1 MIATLKKELRETAKR
16 VDDNFLENEFVSIDK
31 KGLPILKKRRAKSS
45 PQAEA
50 LLAEIKKRLPERNLL
65 DVLCLTHHYT
75 DWAHC
80 FAPLSGSESKLENA
94 IERYVATTFCYGT
107 GMGPTQ
113 TAKHLKANI
122 SAHMFSRINRRHV
135 NLKRLDAALVRLVDY
150 YIGFP
155 LVKVWGPGKRCA
167 VDGTLRNIY
176 DDNLLAETHLRYGTK
191 GGISFH
197 HVADN
202 YIAFFSTFMPCGVWE
217 AVAIIEGLLKNL
229 SQLQPDIVHGDTQSQ
244 SAVVFGLS
252 YMFGI
257 KLMPR
262 IRNWKDLTFYKA
274 DKETKY
280 KYIDKLFSD
289 TIDWDLIE
297 THWQDLLQVAISI
310 KQGKISP
317 TTLLRKLTHNSNK
330 NRLFKAF
337 QELGKV
343 VRTIFL
349 LEYIESVELR
359 ETITEATNKVETYH
373 KLSKWVE
380 FATDF
385 MVRSNDPY
393 EMEKA
398 IKYNSLITNSLSLQ
412 NVIDISSIV
421 QELRREKWS
430 ITKADL
436 AFLSPYLTEHFKRF
450 GDYTIN
456 LDQKYE
462 NPAKLCLQEI

>member
-1 MIATLKKELRETAKR
+1 
-16 VDDNFLENEFVSIDK
+16 
-31 KGLPILKKRRAKSS
+31 
-45 PQAEA
+45 
-50 LLAEIKKRLPERNLL
+50 
-65 DVLCLTHHYT
+65 
-75 DWAHC
+75 
-80 FAPLSGSESKLENA
+80 
-94 IERYVATTFCYGT
+94 
-107 GMGPTQ
+107 
-113 TAKHLKANI
+113 
-122 SAHMFSRINRRHV
+122 
-135 NLKRLDAALVRLVDY
+135 
-150 YIGFP
+150 
-155 LVKVWGPGKRCA
+155 
-167 VDGTLRNIY
+167 
-176 DDNLLAETHLRYGTK
+176 
-191 GGISFH
+191 
-197 HVADN
+197 
-202 YIAFFSTFMPCGVWE
+202 
-217 AVAIIEGLLKNL
+217 
-229 SQLQPDIVHGDTQSQ
+229 
-244 SAVVFGLS
+244 
-252 YMFGI
+252 
-257 KLMPR
+257 MPR

-462 NPAKLCLQEI
+462 NPAKLRLQEI